1 MNEALRRQV
10 YGDLIDAIARRCPEH
25 EDPARL
31 REDVDRMARLASADD
46 RLQHKYHDRLITLW
60 GKELD
65 DASLTFLSQ
74 RIEELGVNKPRAIG
88 ASPASVPDLPVP
100 RDGALANV
108 SALAGE
114 DAPALGQSL
123 FEPAAQ
129 IRTKG
134 SGAGWAELPPD
145 QSTTLFDLINPID
158 GRHRT
163 DIATT
168 QAWVGRL
175 PFYSSTVILRVMDP
189 TWTERDL
196 VVYYLL
202 RDQGRL
208 FRLNGQSPNIH
219 DVNAVDP
226 ITIDRSNALDYLRFF
241 CFFVHGDEG
250 CFYIAE
256 TLDDPMLPTAFDTA
270 TQKTLANAI
279 RPAQL
284 DDSENSDGIN
294 ATATVFYGNA
304 LFTGSFL
311 IQPSG
316 MVEMLDD
323 EPLAGDLPVRVISQL
338 Q

>member
-25 EDPARL
+25 EDPAKL

-65 DASLTFLSQ
+65 DGSLTFLSQ
-74 RIEELGVNKPRAIG
+74 RIEALGLIKPRALD
-88 ASPASVPDLPVP
+88 AAPAPASTPSVLRED
-100 RDGALANV
+100 ALATV
-108 SALAGE
+108 SALAGK

-123 FEPAAQ
+123 FEPASQ
-129 IRTKG
+129 IRTRG
-134 SGAGWAELPPD
+134 SGAGWAELPPE
-145 QSTTLFDLINPID
+145 QAAMLFGLIHPID

-168 QAWVGRL
+168 QAWVGCL

-189 TWTERDL
+189 TWAERDL

-219 DVNAVDP
+219 EVNAADP

-241 CFFVHGDEG
+241 CFFVHGEEG

-256 TLDDPMLPTAFDTA
+256 TLDDPMMPTAFDTA
-270 TQKTLANAI
+270 TQETLSKAV

-284 DDSENSDGIN
+284 NDSENSDGID
-294 ATATVFYGNA
+294 ATATVFYSNA
-304 LFTGSFL
+304 LFTGSFR

-323 EPLAGDLPVRVISQL
+323 EPLAGDLPVRVINRL